1 MRNRLATERLSA
13 PVALSVLLH
22 GGLAVLAVVLT
33 RGATIAL
40 PPVYQVDLVAA
51 PAGPRALGQVAPR
64 QAPVPPAPDAPIPK
78 RAATAAAEPVPA
90 RTAPTRQAPAPATR
104 VPDAVSARRDAPAPK
119 AGGGPTG
126 GTGTDAANIQISG
139 VVFPFD
145 GYVNNIANQIMT
157 RFDPSDRRPLRAE
170 ISFLIHRDGSV
181 TAITYRQR
189 SGVYGFDLEA
199 RGAIEA
205 AGRAKAFG
213 PLPEGFN
220 DDVLPVIFTFEPRFY
235 R

>member
-1 MRNRLATERLSA
+1 MAFSM
-13 PVALSVLLH
+13 LLH
-22 GGLAVLAVVLT
+22 GGLLAAAFFLMQGERVS
-33 RGATIAL
+33 L

-51 PAGPRALGQVAPR
+51 PAGRRALGQVAPR
-64 QAPVPPAPDAPIPK
+64 QAPTPPAPEAPIPK
-78 RAATAAAEPVPA
+78 RAETKSDPVPVKKP
-90 RTAPTRQAPAPATR
+90 PTRQAPAPATR
-104 VPDAVSARRDAPAPK
+104 VPDAVSAKRDAPAPK
-119 AGGGPTG
+119 AGGGATG
-126 GTGTDAANIQISG
+126 GKGTDAANIRTEG

-170 ISFLIHRDGSV
+170 IAFLIHRDGSV
-181 TAITYRQR
+181 SAITFRQR
-189 SGVYGFDLEA
+189 SNVYGFDLEA
-199 RGAIEA
+199 RGAIES

>member
-1 MRNRLATERLSA
+1 MAFSL
-13 PVALSVLLH
+13 LLH
-22 GGLAVLAVVLT
+22 GGLLVGAFLLM
-33 RGATIAL
+33 RGERVAL

-51 PAGPRALGQVAPR
+51 PAGPRSLGQVAPR
-64 QAPVPPAPDAPIPK
+64 QAPTPPKPEAPIPK
-78 RAATAAAEPVPA
+78 RAETKAEPVPA

-104 VPDAVSARRDAPAPK
+104 VPDAVSAKRDAPAPK

-126 GTGTDAANIQISG
+126 GTGTDAATIRTEG

-157 RFDPSDRRPLRAE
+157 RFDPSDRRALRAE
-170 ISFLIHRDGSV
+170 IAFLIGRDGSV
-181 TAITYRQR
+181 SAITFRQR
-189 SGVYGFDLEA
+189 SSSYGFDLEA
-199 RGAIEA
+199 RGAIES
-205 AGRAKAFG
+205 AGRARAFG
-213 PLPEGFN
+213 PLPEGFK

>member
-1 MRNRLATERLSA
+1 MRTRQTSANLST
-13 PVALSVLLH
+13 PMALSVLLH
-22 GGLAVLAVVLT
+22 GGLVVAAFLLM
-33 RGATIAL
+33 RAERVAL

-51 PAGPRALGQVAPR
+51 PAGRRSLGEVAPR
-64 QAPVPPAPDAPIPK
+64 QAPTPPAPEAPVPK
-78 RAATAAAEPVPA
+78 RAATKSEPVPLKTPPA
-90 RTAPTRQAPAPATR
+90 RKAPAPATQ
-104 VPDAVSARRDAPAPK
+104 VPNAASAKRDAPAPK

-126 GTGTDAANIQISG
+126 GTGTDAANIRTEG

-157 RFDPSDRRPLRAE
+157 RFDPSDRRALRAE
-170 ISFLIHRDGSV
+170 IAFLIHRDGSV
-181 TAITYRQR
+181 SAITFRQR

-199 RGAIEA
+199 RGAIES

-220 DDVLPVIFTFEPRFY
+220 DDVLPVIFSFEPRFY

>member
-1 MRNRLATERLSA
+1 MALSTLLHLGV
-13 PVALSVLLH
+13 VAL
-22 GGLAVLAVVLT
+22 AVFAMRVGRVE
-33 RGATIAL
+33 L

-51 PAGPRALGQVAPR
+51 PAGPRSLGQVTPR
-64 QAPVPPAPDAPIPK
+64 QTPVPPTPEAPIPK
-78 RAATAAAEPVPA
+78 RAETTAERVPVK
-90 RTAPTRQAPAPATR
+90 TAPRREAPAPATK
-104 VPDAVSARRDAPAPK
+104 VPDAVSARRDAAAPK
-119 AGGGPTG
+119 AGGGETG

-157 RFDPSDRRPLRAE
+157 RFDPSDRRALKSE

-181 TAITYRQR
+181 SAITFRQR
-189 SGVYGFDLEA
+189 SGVYSFDLEA

-220 DDVLPVIFTFEPRFY
+220 DDVLPVIFTFEPRFL